1 MTKTTR
7 REFIAT
13 ASLLTLAPAY
23 EALPMKKEKQVL
35 AHHVFF
41 WLKNANSKEDLAK
54 LIAFCMKNHLLS
66 LIFKKKVYT
75 CTAVNERLGLE
86 RYQILNLDLFNG
98 KILINIYFQ
107 FEIVSE

>member
-1 MTKTTR
+1 MNKNCYK
-7 REFIAT
+7 IG
-13 ASLLTLAPAY
+13 
-23 EALPMKKEKQVL
+23 
-35 AHHVFF
+35 
-41 WLKNANSKEDLAK
+41 LKNTRFTNPTGLSDIGNYSTARDLAK

-86 RYQILNLDLFNG
+86 RYQIPNLDLFNG
-98 KILINIYFQ
+98 KIQINIYFQ